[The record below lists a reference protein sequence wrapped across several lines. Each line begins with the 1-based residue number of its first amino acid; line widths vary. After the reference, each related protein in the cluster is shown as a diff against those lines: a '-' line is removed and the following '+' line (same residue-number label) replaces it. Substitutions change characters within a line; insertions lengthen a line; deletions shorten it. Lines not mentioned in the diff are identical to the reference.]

1 MSDEEREIRLDA
13 PEGGEGAEIAV
24 GSGDEEEV
32 AHVEI
37 PETLPVLPLKNTVL
51 FPFLLSPLLVKSSTS
66 KKLIDEVLLAPG
78 RMLLCAAV
86 KRLDCNLL
94 ILKPCHHHN
103 GSLRRCP
110 VNVIECLEPPPVRKM
125 EVK

>member
-37 PETLPVLPLKNTVL
+37 PETLPVLPLKNTAGLHWLERQVR
-51 FPFLLSPLLVKSSTS
+51 
-66 KKLIDEVLLAPG
+66 AG
-78 RMLLCAAV
+78 RI
-86 KRLDCNLL
+86 R
-94 ILKPCHHHN
+94 
-103 GSLRRCP
+103 
-110 VNVIECLEPPPVRKM
+110 
-125 EVK
+125 